1 MALTRFYCPTDI
13 EVGANIRLPAAA
25 AHHALK
31 ALRVQ
36 TGDRLVLFNGRG
48 GEFTATVTHC
58 GKDAVVVGDLEF
70 RAVERESP
78 LAITLAQAVL
88 NAEKMD
94 WVVQKAVELG
104 AARIQPLTTSRSVVR
119 LDAGRAAKR
128 ALHWQN
134 IVIASCEQ
142 CGRNRLPEVA
152 AVAALPD
159 WLGQLKDQATRSAA
173 AAELRLLL
181 LPDAE
186 ASLRDPP
193 PPDQKLTVL
202 VGPEG
207 GFSDDEA
214 RAAAT
219 AGFVPVS
226 LGPRILRTET
236 AGAAALAAMQ
246 ALYGDW

>member
-1 MALTRFYCPTDI
+1 MALARFYCPIDL
-13 EVGANIRLPAAA
+13 EAGAEIRLPTAA
-25 AHHALK
+25 AHHAVK
-31 ALRVQ
+31 VLRVQ

-48 GEFTATVTHC
+48 GEFTATITHC

-128 ALHWQN
+128 ALHWRN
-134 IVIASCEQ
+134 IVAASCEQ

-152 AVAALPD
+152 AVMALPD
-159 WLGQLKDQATRSAA
+159 WLGGLKDQTTRSAVD
-173 AAELRLLL
+173 AESCLLL

-186 ASLRDPP
+186 AGLRDLPAQN
-193 PPDQKLTVL
+193 QKLTVL
-202 VGPEG
+202 IGPEG
-207 GFSDDEA
+207 GFSVDEVC
-214 RAAAT
+214 AAAT
-219 AGFVPVS
+219 ARFFPVA